1 MQMKLKRTIILPL
14 LELINLLEKKKKG
27 LRSKYPRKIRY
38 LIFFFLLENHIFNL
52 LIIK

>member
-14 LELINLLEKKKKG
+14 LELINLLEKKKG

-38 LIFFFLLENHIFNL
+38 LIFFFFFLENHIFNL

>member
-14 LELINLLEKKKKG
+14 LELINLLEKKKG

-38 LIFFFLLENHIFNL
+38 LIFFFFLENHIFNL